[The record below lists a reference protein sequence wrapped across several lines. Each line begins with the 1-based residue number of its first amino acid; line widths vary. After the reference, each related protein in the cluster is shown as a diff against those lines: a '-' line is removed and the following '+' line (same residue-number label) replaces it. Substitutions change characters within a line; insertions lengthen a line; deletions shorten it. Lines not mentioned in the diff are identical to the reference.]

1 MGLIEEKLR
10 LLPDKPG
17 CYQMLDKNGI
27 IIYVGKAKNLK
38 NRVRSYF
45 HGAHNAKTTLLVSEI
60 VDFNYVITASE
71 LEAFVLEINMIK
83 EYDPKYNISLTD
95 DKTYPYIA
103 LTNETH
109 PRLIVTRNKRKR
121 GAARYFGPYPNVR
134 AARSTVDLLNRIYPL
149 RKCYHIPDKPCL
161 YYHMHQCLG
170 PCINKEPIDYTEY
183 KTKIASFLNGDANDI
198 LKTLKEKMLEA
209 SASMEFERAL
219 EYRDL
224 IENVKNT
231 VARQKISINDLTARD
246 YIGVYSDSDSIS
258 INIIITRLGNIVQNH
273 QTIID
278 LYNGSEDEVLSYLL
292 QFYDI
297 NTKPR
302 EICVGGLDEVNVSEL
317 LGIPVGDYSY
327 GKKKELLDMALYNA
341 KFNLENK
348 RNLYKNTVLK
358 KAETVDRLGKLLGI
372 ASPRRIEAFDNSNL
386 FGEYPVSGMVCYING
401 KPAPK
406 EFRKYHIKTVVGAN
420 DFESMKEVIY
430 RRYFRLMMEGREMP
444 NLIVMDGGMIQ
455 VHAAEEVIH
464 KLDLDI
470 PILGIQKDD
479 HHKATILFFKEQ
491 YINIDKNDPIF
502 LLLADISQRVHDFAI
517 SFFRSNKAKGFFASQ
532 LDGIKGLGEKRRE
545 RLIKHFTTIDA
556 VKKASSE
563 EIEEAGIP
571 HELALAIYNHFSGN
585 DDEVIEDNDEY
596 LDDDLGLV
604 EDDE

>member
-17 CYQMLDKNGI
+17 CYQMLDKSGT

-95 DKTYPYIA
+95 DKSYPYIA

-121 GAARYFGPYPNVR
+121 GQARYFGPYPNVK

-149 RKCYHIPDKPCL
+149 RKCAHIPDKVCL

-183 KTKIASFLNGDANDI
+183 KNKIASFLNGDAGEV
-198 LKTLKEKMLEA
+198 LKSLNSKMLEA
-209 SASMEFERAL
+209 SNNMEFERAI
-219 EYRDL
+219 EFRDL
-224 IENVKNT
+224 IDNINNT
-231 VARQKISINDLTARD
+231 IARQKISINDLTSRD

-278 LYNGSEDEVLSYLL
+278 LYNNSEDEVVSYLM
-292 QFYDI
+292 QFYEL

-302 EICVGGLDEVNVSEL
+302 EICVGGLSSINVGEL
-317 LGIPVGDYSY
+317 LGINVGDYSY

-358 KAETVDRLGKLLGI
+358 KAETVDKLAKLLGI
-372 ASPRRIEAFDNSNL
+372 PSCRRIEAFDNSNL

-406 EFRKYHIKTVVGAN
+406 EFRKYHIKTVEGAN
-420 DFESMKEVIY
+420 DYESMKEVIY
-430 RRYFRLMMEGREMP
+430 RRYFRLLMEEATMP
-444 NLIVMDGGMIQ
+444 DLIVMDGGMIQ
-455 VHAAEEVIH
+455 VHAAMEVINS
-464 KLDLDI
+464 LNLDI

-479 HHKATILFFKEQ
+479 HHKATILFFNEK
-491 YINIDKNDPIF
+491 YINIDKNDPIY

-517 SFFRSNKAKGFFASQ
+517 SFFRSNKAKGFFSSQ
-532 LDGIKGLGEKRRE
+532 LDGIKGLGPKRRE
-545 RLIKHFTTIDA
+545 ALIKYFTTIDN
-556 VKKASSE
+556 VKKATVE
-563 EIEEAGIP
+563 EIIKAGMP
-571 HELALAIYNHFSGN
+571 SELALKIYEHFNS
-585 DDEVIEDNDEY
+585 DDRQE
-596 LDDDLGLV
+596 
-604 EDDE
+604 

>member
-1 MGLIEEKLR
+1 MGLIEEKLK

-17 CYQMLDKNGI
+17 CYQMLDKKGI

-103 LTNETH
+103 LTNEAH

-183 KTKIASFLNGDANDI
+183 KNKIASFLNGDANDI
-198 LKTLKEKMLEA
+198 LKTLKEKMMDA
-209 SASMEFERAL
+209 SNNMEFERAI
-219 EYRDL
+219 EYRNL
-224 IENVKNT
+224 IENVNNT
-231 VARQKISINDLTARD
+231 VAHQKISINDLTARD
-246 YIGVYSDSDSIS
+246 YIGIYQDNDSIS

-278 LYNGSEDEVLSYLL
+278 LYNSSSDEAISYLL
-292 QFYDI
+292 QFYEI
-297 NTKPR
+297 NTKPK
-302 EICVGGLDEVNVSEL
+302 EICVGGIDDVDLGEL
-317 LGIPVGDYSY
+317 LNINLVDYSY

-358 KAETVDRLGKLLGI
+358 KAETVDKLGELLGI
-372 ASPRRIEAFDNSNL
+372 DSPRRIEAFDNSNL

-401 KPAPK
+401 RPAPK
-406 EFRKYHIKTVVGAN
+406 EFRKYHIKTVEGAN

-430 RRYFRLMMEGREMP
+430 RRYYRLLLDNKEMP

-455 VHAAEEVIH
+455 VHAAMEIL
-464 KLDLDI
+464 KTLNLDI
-470 PILGIQKDD
+470 PVLGIQKDD
-479 HHKATILFFKEQ
+479 HHKATILFFNEKF
-491 YINIDKNDPIF
+491 INIDKNDPIY

-517 SFFRSNKAKGFFASQ
+517 SFFRSNKAKGFFASK
-532 LDGIKGLGEKRRE
+532 LDGIKGLGPKRRE
-545 RLIKHFTTIDA
+545 TLIKHFTTIDG
-556 VKKASSE
+556 VKNASIE
-563 EIEEAGIP
+563 EIEASGMP
-571 HELALAIYNHFSGN
+571 HELSISIYNHLHDISDN
-585 DDEVIEDNDEY
+585 VEEIENEDIDY
-596 LDDDLGLV
+596 DDLGV
-604 EDDE
+604 VMDD